1 MEIFN
6 NRQRSGY
13 EEIVSYGPHWL
24 TEYREMD
31 AVYQFAGWTLDL
43 MAYWLERT
51 VNNQFPTQADEQAIK
66 IFEQVLN
73 LEPDP
78 EDTLEE
84 RRRTVAAYYSGTG
97 KLSRSTIQSMIQTYS
112 GCNSELWWNA
122 LTLQIRIFCDE
133 DGKFSQKKIYDILS
147 RRMPAH
153 IGFSVRNVLCGFEFQ
168 EEVAY
173 KAKYRIGFSWW
184 NGSLDGR
191 YVLNGSA
198 VLSTVFPPDFAIRTH
213 LEIETPL
220 KFENVIFAMRI
231 LFDTELNT
239 ETKPVYRF
247 FFNWWEES
255 RTLDGTEMMDGQ
267 HMLDQDS
274 PPSWTHETYRM
285 DLEIEEKFLVSMYI
299 PGKAMLLDGTT
310 FLDGNIKL
318 NSGREV
324 L

>member
-6 NRQRSGY
+6 NQQRSGY
-13 EEIVSYGPHWL
+13 EEIVSYGPKWL

-31 AVYQFAGWTLDL
+31 AVYRFAGWTLDL
-43 MAYWLERT
+43 MAYWLERI
-51 VNNQFPTQADEQAIK
+51 VNNQFPSEADEQAIR
-66 IFEQVLN
+66 IYEQVLN
-73 LEPDP
+73 LDPDP
-78 EDTLEE
+78 DDTLEE

-97 KLSRSTIQSMIQTYS
+97 KMSRSTIQSIVRTYS
-112 GCNSELWWNA
+112 GCDSELWWFGN
-122 LTLQIRIFCDE
+122 TLQIRVFCDE
-133 DGKFSQKKIYDILS
+133 GTQFSNKKIYNIVE

-153 IGFSVRNVLCGFEFQ
+153 IGFSVRNVLCSFELQ
-168 EEVAY
+168 EDVEY
-173 KAKYRIGFSWW
+173 KSRYRMGFSWW
-184 NGSLDGR
+184 DYSLDGR
-191 YVLNGSA
+191 YALDGSVVLCA
-198 VLSTVFPPDFAIRTH
+198 AFPPHFAYKTLFAI
-213 LEIETPL
+213 ENPL
-220 KFENVIFAMRI
+220 KFENVAFAMRV
-231 LFDTELNT
+231 LFETELNT

-267 HMLDQDS
+267 YMLDQDS

-285 DLEIEEKFLVSMYI
+285 DLETEEEFVVSMYI
-299 PGKAMLLDGTT
+299 PGKAMLLDGTA